1 MKPEH
6 LPRSILSLLK
16 WGYIIATIW
25 TALPWISLL
34 LIKNYK
40 VESHADPV
48 AYLIVILHM
57 VSFNVVLFFR
67 DGGYGPGALGES
79 DWYVVASIV
88 NFWTGLAVLFVDH
101 LSRRKSG

>member
-6 LPRSILSLLK
+6 LPCSILSRLK

-48 AYLIVILHM
+48 AYIIWILHM
-57 VSFNVVLFFR
+57 ASLNVVLLFQG
-67 DGGYGPGALGES
+67 DVGPGALRER
-79 DWYVVASIV
+79 DWYLVASIV